1 MLFTLLILVIQFR
14 KTDYNTKIN
23 ERGKKLLILIIVNI
37 TAQEFN
43 KLTRDNFAARLR
55 QEN

>member
-23 ERGKKLLILIIVNI
+23 ESGKKLLILIIVNI
-37 TAQEFN
+37 TTQEFN
-43 KLTRDNFAARLR
+43 KLTRDNFAGRLR